1 MIQFR
6 FLLFSLLLLLFGTSF
21 SQGLEFTENRGQWD
35 SHVKLKTDMSNGALF
50 LEAQG
55 YTVVQHNDADLRRI
69 TTRLHGIA
77 DSIAS
82 SSGSAAKSIKPGDE
96 NTEVLHSHAYKM
108 LFANSNPN
116 PQIFKEKPQP
126 GYNNYFLGND
136 SSKWAA
142 SCKIYGAI
150 TMKGVY
156 PGVDVRYYGNNGGLK
171 YDILVQPNTDL
182 SKLALNYEGVDGL
195 EVKNGDLYVKTSVA
209 TTRELYPYTYQIV
222 NGLRQQVSCRYKI
235 YNHTVRFE
243 LEKYDHS
250 LPLVID
256 PTPVFTTFTGSRSD
270 NWGYTATYG
279 PGDVAYAGG
288 IVFGTGYPT
297 NTGAYQT
304 NFGGGS
310 NSGEGLPF
318 DIGIIKLSAD
328 GSQRLYATY
337 IGGSG
342 NEAPHSMIADA
353 QGNLIVAGR
362 TSDASFPARLVNTP
376 GGSSVGGG
384 WDIVVFKLNV
394 TGTALIGSLRLGGS
408 GNDGVN
414 IRNKYPSPARESLMQ
429 YYGDDSRS
437 EVIVDGEGNILV
449 ASNSQ
454 DANFPVT
461 ANAAQTAKSGGQDA
475 LLLKFTPNLSAL
487 TYATFFGGSKN
498 DAAYVLGISPETGNI
513 YVGGGTES
521 DNIPGNKT
529 GTVGPSFNGS
539 TTNGDIDG
547 FVAEFTPGGT
557 LVRSTYI
564 GTTSIEQVYGLKFD
578 RYGYPYIMGTSQGNF
593 PVANAVFRQ
602 AGGKQ
607 FIAKLQK
614 DLSGYVYSTV
624 FGTNSIVPNISPIA
638 FLVDRCQ
645 NVYVSG
651 WGGPV
656 PTANAF
662 AIAGTTGMTVTP
674 NALDAS
680 TDGRDFY
687 FFVLER
693 DAASQL
699 YGSFF
704 GQTGGYPDHV
714 DGGTSRF
721 DENGVIYQGVCA
733 NCGRDVPFPTSPGA
747 WAGTNGST
755 VCNQAITKI
764 AFNLAGVNSGVKSS
778 IRAVDGDTSDCVPVT
793 VRFRD
798 TVAVAKSYEWTF
810 GDGSPTIRTLTADI
824 SHTYTQIGTYRV
836 ILVAVDSTK
845 CFPRDTSFTTIR
857 VREDYATVK
866 GSAAKLP
873 PCTST
878 NYQFTNL
885 SVPYT
890 GKPFKTNSFLW
901 IWGDGTADLVAGT
914 TPVTH
919 LYPGYGTYNAK
930 LVLTDTSY
938 CNAPDTFPISVR
950 IAPNVRAS
958 TSTPLYG
965 CAPYNAVFT
974 NTSLGGT
981 DFFWDF
987 NDGTTSTE
995 ISPTHLFLTPGVYRV
1010 RLIALDTTTC
1020 NRIDTA
1026 YFNITVS
1033 GSPTAAFT
1041 YTPNPPQEN
1050 AISVFTN
1057 QSQGAVRYR
1066 WYFGDDD
1073 SLYTYRLDTTV
1084 RHIYNETRRY
1094 MPCLVAINQYN
1105 CPDTACQN
1113 LNAIINPLLDVPN
1126 AFTPNND
1133 GVNDQAVVIGYGIT
1147 KLTFRIYNRWGQL
1160 MFETTN
1166 RKLGWDGRY
1175 NGKPQ
1180 PMDVY
1185 AYTLEAEFF
1194 DGKKARKQGDIT
1206 LLR

>member
-6 FLLFSLLLLLFGTSF
+6 FLLFSFLLILFGTSF
-21 SQGLEFTENRGQWD
+21 SQGLEFTENKGQWD

-50 LEAQG
+50 LESQG
-55 YTVVQHNDADLRRI
+55 YTVVQHNDADLKRV
-69 TTRLHGIA
+69 TTQLHGMY
-77 DSIAS
+77 DSTTSTATK
-82 SSGSAAKSIKPGDE
+82 SGKPGDDE
-96 NTEVLHSHAYKM
+96 NLILRSHAYKV
-108 LFANSNPN
+108 LFANSNAN
-116 PQIFKEKPQP
+116 PAIIKEKAQP
-126 GYNNYFLGND
+126 GYNNYFLGKD
-136 SSKWAA
+136 SSRWAS

-150 TMKGVY
+150 TMKEMY
-156 PGVDVRYYGNNGGLK
+156 LGVDVRYYGDNGRLK
-171 YDILVQPNTDL
+171 YDIIVQPNTDL

-195 EVKNGDLYVKTSVA
+195 EIKNGDLYVKTSVA

-222 NGLRQQVSCRYKI
+222 NGLRQQVGCRYKL
-235 YNHTVRFE
+235 YNHTVRFD
-243 LEKYDHS
+243 LDKYDHS

-256 PTPVFTTFTGSRSD
+256 PTPVFTTFTGSRAD

-279 PGDVAYAGG
+279 PGGVGYGGG

-297 NTGAYQT
+297 STGAYQT
-304 NFGGGS
+304 NYAGGGTTGEGG
-310 NSGEGLPF
+310 NSGY
-318 DIGIIKLSAD
+318 DIGIIKLSAN

-337 IGGSG
+337 IGGQG
-342 NEAPHSMIADA
+342 NEAPHSMITDA

-362 TSDASFPARLVNTP
+362 TSDGSFPATLIAGP
-376 GGSSVGGG
+376 GSTGGL
-384 WDIVVFKLNV
+384 WDIVVFKLNAA
-394 TGTALIGSLRLGGS
+394 GTALIGSLRLGGP

-414 IRNKYPSPARESLMQ
+414 IRNKYPNPSRESLMQ

-437 EVIVDGEGNILV
+437 EVIVDPAGNILV
-449 ASNSQ
+449 ASNTQ
-454 DANFPVT
+454 DATFPVT
-461 ANAAQTAKSGGQDA
+461 NGTAAQASKSGGQDA
-475 LLLKFTPNLSAL
+475 LLLKFTPNLSSL
-487 TYATFFGGSKN
+487 TYATFFGGSGN

-513 YVGGGTES
+513 YIGGGTES
-521 DNIPGNKT
+521 DNIPGDKT
-529 GTVGPSFNGS
+529 GTVGPAFHGS
-539 TTNGDIDG
+539 AGSIDG
-547 FVAEFTPGGT
+547 FVAEFTPAGT
-557 LVRSTYI
+557 LIRSTYI
-564 GTTSIEQVYGLKFD
+564 GTTSIDQVYGLKFD
-578 RYGYPYIMGTSQGNF
+578 IYGFPYVMGTSQGNF
-593 PVANAVFRQ
+593 PVNNAVFSQ

-614 DLSGYVYSTV
+614 NLSGYVYSTV
-624 FGTNSIVPNISPIA
+624 FGTNNSVPNISPIA
-638 FLVDRCQ
+638 FLVDKCQ

-662 AIAGTTGMTVTP
+662 AISGTTGLTVTP
-674 NALDAS
+674 NALDPT

-693 DAASQL
+693 DANSQL

-721 DENGVIYQGVCA
+721 DEEGVIYQGICA
-733 NCGRDVPFPTSPGA
+733 NCGRDVQFPTSPGA
-747 WAGTNGST
+747 WAGTNGSAI
-755 VCNQAITKI
+755 CNEAITKI
-764 AFNLAGVNSGVKSS
+764 AFNLAGVSSGVKSS

-798 TVAVAKSYEWTF
+798 TIASAKSYEWTF
-810 GDGSPTIRTLTADI
+810 GDGSPTVRTLTAEI

-836 ILVAVDSTK
+836 ILVAVDSSK
-845 CFPRDTSFTTIR
+845 CYPRDTSVTNIR

-866 GSAAKLP
+866 ASAAKLP

-901 IWGDGTADLVAGT
+901 IWGDGTANLVAGT
-914 TPVTH
+914 APVTH

-930 LVLTDTSY
+930 LVLNDTSY

-950 IAPNVRAS
+950 ISPNVRAS
-958 TSTPLYG
+958 TSTPLSG
-965 CAPYNAVFT
+965 CAPYNAFFN

-987 NDGTTSTE
+987 GDGTTSTE
-995 ISPTHLFLTPGVYRV
+995 ISPTHLFPVPGIFRV

-1033 GSPTAAFT
+1033 GAPTAAFI

-1050 AISVFTN
+1050 TISVFTN

-1084 RHIYNETRRY
+1084 RHMYNETRRY
-1094 MPCLVAINQYN
+1094 TPCLVAINQYN

-1113 LNAIINPLLDVPN
+1113 LNAIVNPLLDVPN
-1126 AFTPNND
+1126 AFTPNGDGAND
-1133 GVNDQAVVIGYGIT
+1133 RAVVIGYGIT

-1160 MFETTN
+1160 MFETNN

-1194 DGKKARKQGDIT
+1194 DGKKARKQGDVT
-1206 LLR
+1206 LIR